1 MNKKA
6 KQFIKYIKENMNKEA
21 FAIKEVKDA
30 MHTVL
35 FYANVNLQEK
45 KILQCLVVIDDS
57 QDILLRL
64 DLRSLSQVK
73 KNEREKWLWRIN
85 ELNKQYPV
93 FKFYQDLMT
102 KTIVW
107 EMMYACH
114 DKLFEPEILQSY
126 LAWIVHYAPEILAKL
141 DSPINRE
148 KIL

>member
-6 KQFIKYIKENMNKEA
+6 KQFIKHIEENMNKEA

-102 KTIVW
+102 KHYSSSFCRLDNTSKIPTLLLVSKNHPTPKQND
-107 EMMYACH
+107 CH
-114 DKLFEPEILQSY
+114 
-126 LAWIVHYAPEILAKL
+126 
-141 DSPINRE
+141 R
-148 KIL
+148 